1 MKFRIEGH
9 ANVVDTA
16 KGVQELLKAAGIK
29 ESIKNILAGNVEGV
43 TLVDDDA
50 AAVVP
55 EATPE
60 VAEDT
65 RHLDPDEGDGTNGG
79 KPEDTDDGF
88 MEPESDAAK
97 ARRVVAEQDED
108 AVGAK
113 LPEDSDVEYPE
124 IGSTAVKDEKAF
136 KKYVK
141 KLSDA
146 QVFDWCELEGA
157 TWKRCPEQ
165 PPIDRMRAVMALKAK
180 HFPHTAPKASSK
192 SKSKYA
198 DYKTEDLV
206 QMALDNDITVRD
218 DKGDE
223 RILRMYTIMALRE
236 AGLLG

>member
-9 ANVVDTA
+9 DNVVDTA
-16 KGVQELLKAAGIK
+16 KQVQELLKAAGMK
-29 ESIKNILAGNVEGV
+29 ESIKNILAGNVAGV
-43 TLVDDDA
+43 ELVDDDA
-50 AAVVP
+50 AP

-60 VAEDT
+60 VIEPEVVAEVVEEAT
-65 RHLDPDEGDGTNGG
+65 G
-79 KPEDTDDGF
+79 PEATPEVPADTDDGF
-88 MEPESDAAK
+88 MDAESDAAK
-97 ARRVVAEQDED
+97 ARRITAEQDED

-113 LPEDSDVEYPE
+113 LPEDTDIEYPE
-124 IGSTAVKDEKAF
+124 IGSVAVKDEKAF

-157 TWKRCPEQ
+157 TWKRCLDQ

-198 DYKTEDLV
+198 VYTTEQLV
-206 QMALDNDITVRD
+206 ALALEHDITVRD

-236 AGLLG
+236 AGILA